1 MRTDY
6 RTAKLQKAALEFS
19 IKNHCIISPDG
30 WGRQLEGYIEHGHCL
45 CDQGRP
51 ECPCAEAPQE
61 LTAKGRCL
69 CGLFW
74 SSYESYSLWKSMEEI
89 EKSGCLSN
97 LGKALLQ
104 DQPCPTRE
112 SRTELPKFEALPDF
126 LPDKPSSS
134 LVCQRDVRKVLSL
147 FTRITGVELETGKRM
162 IISRDKDGSLS
173 VDIAQ
178 PLTKTKWVK
187 EFTQEEETHSGN
199 EASEKPHVIENDAE
213 IALLLELNTD
223 GEVQQLLL
231 QRAMYRF
238 PQILTQEELDR
249 KTLGGQPIW
258 QEWFFNCLLN
268 LETKGH
274 AAYSMRDLRWRITGN
289 GLRRVALAREVERRS
304 NSTGG

>member
-30 WGRQLEGYIEHGHCL
+30 WRRQLLGYIEHGHCL
-45 CDQGRP
+45 CDQERP
-51 ECPCAEAPQE
+51 QCPCAEAPQE

-74 SSYESYSLWKSMEEI
+74 SSYESYSLWKSMEKI
-89 EKSGCLSN
+89 EEYELSN
-97 LGKALLQ
+97 LDKALLQ
-104 DQPCPTRE
+104 DQPCPTGE
-112 SRTELPKFEALPDF
+112 PRTELPESEALLDF
-126 LPDKPSSS
+126 LPDKPSLS
-134 LVCQRDVRKVLSL
+134 LLRQRDIKVAVSI
-147 FTRITGVELETGKRM
+147 FTRLTGIELDTGKRL
-162 IISRDKDGSLS
+162 IISRDKEGSLS
-173 VDIAQ
+173 VDITQ
-178 PLTKTKWVK
+178 PLTATKGVK
-187 EFTQEEETHSGN
+187 EFTQEEETQSVN
-199 EASEKPHVIENDAE
+199 EASEKPRVIENDAE
-213 IALLLELNTD
+213 MAFLLELNTD

-249 KTLGGQPIW
+249 KTLAGQPVW
-258 QEWFFNCLLN
+258 QEWFINCLLN

-289 GLRRVALAREVERRS
+289 GLRRVALAKEVERRS